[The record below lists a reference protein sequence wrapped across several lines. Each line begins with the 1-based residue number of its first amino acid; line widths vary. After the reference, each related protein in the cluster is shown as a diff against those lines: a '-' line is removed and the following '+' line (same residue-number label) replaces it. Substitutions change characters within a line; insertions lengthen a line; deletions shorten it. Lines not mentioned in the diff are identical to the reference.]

1 MMARSCSLKS
11 ALLLAVV
18 SAVVTLYGC
27 CKEFQSLKLHRN
39 SLSESGSKVFS
50 FQTNALRSEGDRSNV
65 GKWLKDFSILFSV
78 DSKTIDR
85 NRTIRHER
93 SIIQLGILLHGY
105 KLKDNFVHVW
115 VYFLSKTKTELGDM
129 SFLQLLHSASLYRA
143 DGFYCMNFITVLL
156 LYLIDFR
163 FYARIL

>member
-65 GKWLKDFSILFSV
+65 GEWLKDFSILFSV
-78 DSKTIDR
+78 ASKTIER

-115 VYFLSKTKTELGDM
+115 VYFIFSNPTQCFTI
-129 SFLQLLHSASLYRA
+129 SCRW
-143 DGFYCMNFITVLL
+143 IL
-156 LYLIDFR
+156 LYE
-163 FYARIL
+163 FYNCFVTLSHRLQIFCTYSLTRISNIV